1 MDQGST
7 AFVLICAALAFLA
20 GLALPFAYGPGGGS
34 ATRPSRPTALVA
46 VAVIVLLG
54 LVVGYAEAFGSRFA
68 PGFVG
73 IGGVLGIDTGL
84 LGLGAAT
91 DGGDAGGAL
100 ALIAFQCALAAA
112 GAGLVAAA
120 LSDRIG
126 LTGSTVFVVLWSVLV
141 YFPVVGWVLHL
152 QWGAAGLLDGGWL
165 VFDLTSLVGVGVI
178 DFAGALP
185 IHIAAGAAVLAIA
198 LARPAQKIDRKPAL
212 PSGSVP
218 RTLIACALLWA
229 GWFGVTAG
237 AEGAAD
243 AFAALA
249 TVNVIIAPAASL
261 LGWMVVERTRQGR
274 PSATGAASGA
284 VAGLV
289 AVTAAGA
296 FLTPLSALILGAATG
311 ALSAVVVDYLP
322 ARLRGA
328 AGRIVAIHLVGG
340 VFSILYLG
348 VFATGVGL
356 VYAGNP
362 TQLIAQSIGVAAV
375 LAYSFVV
382 SYLLAALIALA
393 EIRADSRRKLS
404 SNRLRIRPKAELDG
418 AEQ

>member
-20 GLALPFAYGPGGGS
+20 GLALPFLYGPGGGS
-34 ATRPSRPTALVA
+34 GSRSLRPTALVA
-46 VAVIVLLG
+46 VAVLVLMGVL
-54 LVVGYAEAFGSRFA
+54 VGYAEAFGSRFA
-68 PGFVG
+68 PGFAG
-73 IGGVLGIDTGL
+73 IGGVLGIDVGL
-84 LGLGAAT
+84 IGLDSDTFSRDPA
-91 DGGDAGGAL
+91 AGGAL
-100 ALIAFQCALAAA
+100 ALIAFQCALAAL
-112 GAGLVAAA
+112 GAGLVVAA
-120 LSDRIG
+120 LSDRFG
-126 LTGSTVFVVLWSVLV
+126 LTGSIVFVALWAVLV

-152 QWGAAGLLDGGWL
+152 QWGSTGLVDGGWL
-165 VFDLTSLVGVGVI
+165 VFDLRSLVGAGVL

-185 IHIAAGAAVLAIA
+185 IHVAAGAAVLGIA
-198 LARPAQKIDRKPAL
+198 VARRPRAVGEAPAR

-218 RTLIACALLWA
+218 RTIIACAMLWA

-249 TVNVIIAPAASL
+249 TVNVILTPAAAL
-261 LGWMVVERTRQGR
+261 LGWMAVERTRRER

-289 AVTAAGA
+289 AVTAGGA
-296 FLTPLSALILGAATG
+296 FLTPLSSLVLGAATG
-311 ALSAVVVDYLP
+311 VICAIVLEYLP

-340 VFSILYLG
+340 VFSMLYLG

-375 LAYSFVV
+375 LAYSFLV
-382 SYLLAALIALA
+382 SYLLAALIALP
-393 EIRADSRRKLS
+393 EMRADSRRTLS
-404 SNRLRIRPKAELDG
+404 
-418 AEQ
+418 